1 MTTTNIVNANQNI
14 DPNLPQKAMKASCC
28 YMGLGQFAVLKQ
40 RFRGTLLMLFEAY
53 VLIDIILGLFD
64 IYIHP
69 EFFDAIYY
77 EGNNFLLKALNGM
90 LFFVLDFINLLFCNN
105 TIIDGLKGLIT
116 LGSPS
121 EPGTPVAERD
131 HSIFMMINGLI
142 VVIFLAIF
150 IFTYISS
157 IFTARHDAEVI
168 VARGKFPS
176 KQQTRNDLS
185 QNAFPIIGITPA
197 VIMMAFFTVVPLL
210 FSALVAFTNY
220 SSPDHI
226 PPNNLVDWVGFS
238 NFGTMFSSTAGTGNG
253 EWIRAFGRVAGWTLT
268 WAVFATFTCFFVGFF
283 FSVVL
288 LDKRIKFP
296 HFYRTIFILP
306 YAIPQMLSL
315 FVWAN
320 LLNGTMG
327 PINVML
333 QNIGLKAV
341 PWLSDPTMAK
351 ITLILVNIWIG
362 FPYSM
367 VLITSSMTA
376 ISNSLYEAA
385 GIDGAS
391 RWEQFRSITFPI
403 VMYQLKPTLIM
414 QFAGNI
420 NSFGAIF
427 FLTGGGPALKTGAG
441 ADVLN
446 LSIATQAGSTDNLIT
461 WIYKLTMNSNQYN
474 LASVLSILVFIVL
487 VPFGLYNFMRTK
499 SFKDGEI

>member
-1 MTTTNIVNANQNI
+1 MTTTNTGNANQVI
-14 DPNLPQKAMKASCC
+14 DPQLPKKAMRASCC

-40 RFRGTLLMLFEAY
+40 RLRGILLMLFEAY
-53 VLIDIILGLFD
+53 ILIDVVLGLFD
-64 IYIHP
+64 VYISAD
-69 EFFDAIYY
+69 FFDSIYY
-77 EGNNFLLKALNGM
+77 EGENFLLKALNGM
-90 LFFVLDFINLLFCNN
+90 LFFFLDFINLVFCNN
-105 TIIDGLKGLIT
+105 TIINGLVGLFT
-116 LGSPS
+116 LGDPHP
-121 EPGTPVAERD
+121 ELPPGERD

-142 VVIFLAIF
+142 VVILLAIF
-150 IFTYISS
+150 IFMYVSS
-157 IFTARHDAEVI
+157 IFSARRDGEKI
-168 VARGKFPS
+168 VEKGHFPS
-176 KQQTRNDLS
+176 LQQTRNELS
-185 QNAFPIIGITPA
+185 QNAFPVFGVAPA
-197 VIMMAFFTVVPLL
+197 VIMMAFFTVIPLL

-226 PPNNLVDWVGFS
+226 PPNNLVDWVGFE
-238 NFGTMFSSTAGTGNG
+238 NFHTMFSASAGTGNG
-253 EWIRAFGRVAGWTLT
+253 EWLRAFGRVAGWTLT

-327 PINVML
+327 PINVMF
-333 QNIGLKAV
+333 QQIGLSAV
-341 PWLSDPTMAK
+341 PWLSDPSMAK
-351 ITLILVNIWIG
+351 LTLILVNIWIG

-367 VLITSSMTA
+367 ILITSSMTA

-391 RWEQFRSITFPI
+391 RWVQFKSITFPI

-427 FLTGGGPALKTGAG
+427 FLTGGGPALKTG
-441 ADVLN
+441 DLN

-461 WIYKLTMNSNQYN
+461 WIYKLTMNSNEYN
-474 LASVLSILVFIVL
+474 IASVLSILVFIVL

-499 SFKDGEI
+499 SFKEGEI

>member
-1 MTTTNIVNANQNI
+1 MTTTNTGNANQVI
-14 DPNLPQKAMKASCC
+14 DPQLPKKAMRASCC

-40 RFRGTLLMLFEAY
+40 RLRGILLMLFEAY
-53 VLIDIILGLFD
+53 ILIDVVLGLFD
-64 IYIHP
+64 VYISAD
-69 EFFDAIYY
+69 FFDSIYY
-77 EGNNFLLKALNGM
+77 EGENFLLKALNGM
-90 LFFVLDFINLLFCNN
+90 LFFFLDFINLVFCNN
-105 TIIDGLKGLIT
+105 TIINGLVGLFT
-116 LGSPS
+116 LGDPHP
-121 EPGTPVAERD
+121 ELPPGERD

-142 VVIFLAIF
+142 VVILLAIF
-150 IFTYISS
+150 IFMYVSS
-157 IFTARHDAEVI
+157 IFSARRDGEKI
-168 VARGKFPS
+168 VEKGHFPS
-176 KQQTRNDLS
+176 LQQTRNELS
-185 QNAFPIIGITPA
+185 QNAFPVFGVAPA
-197 VIMMAFFTVVPLL
+197 VIMMAFFTVIPLL

-226 PPNNLVDWVGFS
+226 PPNNLVDWVGFE
-238 NFGTMFSSTAGTGNG
+238 NFRTMFSSSSATGNG
-253 EWIRAFGRVAGWTLT
+253 EWLKAFGHVACWTLI

-296 HFYRTIFILP
+296 QIYRTIFILP

-315 FVWAN
+315 FVWVN

-333 QNIGLKAV
+333 HSIGLGTV
-341 PWLSDPTMAK
+341 PWLSDPMMARV
-351 ITLILVNIWIG
+351 TLILVNIWIG

-367 VLITSSMTA
+367 ILVTSSMTA

-391 RWEQFRSITFPI
+391 RWQQFRSITLPM
-403 VMYQLKPTLIM
+403 VMYQLKPNLIM

-420 NSFGAIF
+420 NNFGAIF
-427 FLTGGGPALKTGAG
+427 FLTGGGPVLKLGTGTDA
-441 ADVLN
+441 LN

-499 SFKDGEI
+499 SFKEGEI

>member
-1 MTTTNIVNANQNI
+1 MTTTNTGNANQVI
-14 DPNLPQKAMKASCC
+14 DPQLPKKAMRASCC

-40 RFRGTLLMLFEAY
+40 RLRGILLMLFEAY
-53 VLIDIILGLFD
+53 ILIDVVLGLFD
-64 IYIHP
+64 VYISAD
-69 EFFDAIYY
+69 FFDSIYY
-77 EGNNFLLKALNGM
+77 EGENFLLKALNGM
-90 LFFVLDFINLLFCNN
+90 LFFFLDFINLVFCNN
-105 TIIDGLKGLIT
+105 TIINGLVGLFT
-116 LGSPS
+116 LGDPHP
-121 EPGTPVAERD
+121 ELPPGERD

-142 VVIFLAIF
+142 VVILLAIF
-150 IFTYISS
+150 IFMYVSS
-157 IFTARHDAEVI
+157 IFSARRDGEKI
-168 VARGKFPS
+168 VEKGHFPS
-176 KQQTRNDLS
+176 LQQTRNELS
-185 QNAFPIIGITPA
+185 QNAFPVFGVAPA
-197 VIMMAFFTVVPLL
+197 VVMMAFFTVIPLL

-226 PPNNLVDWVGFS
+226 PPNNLVDWVGFE
-238 NFGTMFSSTAGTGNG
+238 NFSTMFSSSSATGNG
-253 EWIRAFGRVAGWTLT
+253 EWLKAFGHVACWTLI

-288 LDKRIKFP
+288 LDKRIKLP
-296 HFYRTIFILP
+296 QIYRTIFILP

-315 FVWAN
+315 FVWVN

-333 QNIGLKAV
+333 HSIGLGTV
-341 PWLSDPTMAK
+341 PWLSDPMMARV
-351 ITLILVNIWIG
+351 TLILVNIWIG

-367 VLITSSMTA
+367 ILVTSSMTA

-391 RWEQFRSITFPI
+391 RWQQFRSITLPM
-403 VMYQLKPTLIM
+403 VMYQLKPNLIM

-420 NSFGAIF
+420 NNFGAIF
-427 FLTGGGPALKTGAG
+427 FLTGGGPVLKLGTGTDA
-441 ADVLN
+441 LN

-499 SFKDGEI
+499 SFKEGEI

>member
-1 MTTTNIVNANQNI
+1 MSTTDTVNENQKI
-14 DPNLPQKAMKASCC
+14 DPRLPQKAMRASCC

-53 VLIDIILGLFD
+53 VLIDIILGIFD
-64 IYIHP
+64 VYIP
-69 EFFDAIYY
+69 GEFFDSIYY
-77 EGNNFLLKALNGM
+77 EGSNFLLKALNGM
-90 LFFVLDFINLLFCNN
+90 LFFFLDFVNLVFCNN
-105 TIIDGLKGLIT
+105 TIIAGLTGLVT
-116 LGSPS
+116 LGDPHP
-121 EPGTPVAERD
+121 ELPVAERD

-142 VVIFLAIF
+142 VVILLAIF
-150 IFTYISS
+150 IFMYVST
-157 IFTARHDAEVI
+157 IFSARRDGEKI
-168 VARGKFPS
+168 VAKNRFPTR
-176 KQQTRNDLS
+176 QQTRNDMS
-185 QNAFPIIGITPA
+185 QNSFPIMGVAPA
-197 VIMMAFFTVVPLL
+197 VIMMLFFTVMPLL

-226 PPNNLVDWVGFS
+226 PPNNLVDWVGFE
-238 NFGTMFSSTAGTGNG
+238 NFKTMFSSSSQTGNG
-253 EWIRAFGRVAGWTLT
+253 EWLKAFGHVATWTLT

-288 LDKRIKFP
+288 LDKRIKLP
-296 HFYRTIFILP
+296 QIYRTIFILP

-333 QNIGLKAV
+333 HSIGMKAV
-341 PWLSDPTMAK
+341 PWLSDPNMAK
-351 ITLILVNIWIG
+351 VTLILVNIWIG

-367 VLITSSMTA
+367 VLVTSSMTA

-391 RWEQFRSITFPI
+391 RWQQFRSITLPM
-403 VMYQLKPTLIM
+403 VMYQLKPNLIM

-427 FLTGGGPALKTGAG
+427 FLTGGGPSLKIGGG
-441 ADVLN
+441 ADALN

-474 LASVLSILVFIVL
+474 LASVLSILVFVVL

-499 SFKDGEI
+499 SFKEGEI

>member
-1 MTTTNIVNANQNI
+1 MSTTDTVNENQKI
-14 DPNLPQKAMKASCC
+14 DPRLPQKAMRASCC

-53 VLIDIILGLFD
+53 VLIDIILGIFD
-64 IYIHP
+64 VYIP
-69 EFFDAIYY
+69 GEFFDSIYY
-77 EGNNFLLKALNGM
+77 EGSNFLLKALNGM
-90 LFFVLDFINLLFCNN
+90 LFFFLDFVNLVFCNN
-105 TIIDGLKGLIT
+105 TIIAGLTGLVT
-116 LGSPS
+116 LGDPHP
-121 EPGTPVAERD
+121 ELPVAERD

-142 VVIFLAIF
+142 VVILLAIF
-150 IFTYISS
+150 IFMYVST
-157 IFTARHDAEVI
+157 IFSARRDGEKI
-168 VARGKFPS
+168 VAKNRFPTR
-176 KQQTRNDLS
+176 QQTRNDMS
-185 QNAFPIIGITPA
+185 QNSFPIMGVAPA
-197 VIMMAFFTVVPLL
+197 VVMMLFFTVVPLL

-226 PPNNLVDWVGFS
+226 PPNNLVDWVGFE
-238 NFGTMFSSTAGTGNG
+238 NFKTMFSSSSQTGSG
-253 EWIRAFGRVAGWTLT
+253 EWLKAFGHVASWTLI

-288 LDKRIKFP
+288 LDKRIKLP
-296 HFYRTIFILP
+296 QIYRTIFILP

-315 FVWAN
+315 FVWAH

-333 QNIGLKAV
+333 HSIGMKAV
-341 PWLSDPTMAK
+341 PWLSDPSMAK
-351 ITLILVNIWIG
+351 VTLILVNIWIG

-367 VLITSSMTA
+367 VLVTSSMTA

-391 RWEQFRSITFPI
+391 RWQQFRSITLPM
-403 VMYQLKPTLIM
+403 VMYQLKPNLIM

-427 FLTGGGPALKTGAG
+427 FLTGGGPSLKVGAG
-441 ADVLN
+441 TDALN

-461 WIYKLTMNSNQYN
+461 WIYKLTINSNQYN

-499 SFKDGEI
+499 SFKEGEI

>member
-1 MTTTNIVNANQNI
+1 MR
-14 DPNLPQKAMKASCC
+14 ASCC

-40 RFRGTLLMLFEAY
+40 RLRGILLMLFEAY
-53 VLIDIILGLFD
+53 ILIDVVLGLFD
-64 IYIHP
+64 VYISAD
-69 EFFDAIYY
+69 FFDSIYY
-77 EGNNFLLKALNGM
+77 EGENFLLKALNGM
-90 LFFVLDFINLLFCNN
+90 LFFFLDFINLVFCNN
-105 TIIDGLKGLIT
+105 TIINGLVGLFT
-116 LGSPS
+116 LGDPHP
-121 EPGTPVAERD
+121 ELPPGERD

-142 VVIFLAIF
+142 VVILLAIF
-150 IFTYISS
+150 IFMYVSS
-157 IFTARHDAEVI
+157 IFSARRDGEKI
-168 VARGKFPS
+168 VEKGHFPS
-176 KQQTRNDLS
+176 LQQTRNELS
-185 QNAFPIIGITPA
+185 QNAFPVFGVAPA
-197 VIMMAFFTVVPLL
+197 VVMMAFFTVIPLL

-226 PPNNLVDWVGFS
+226 PPNNLVDWVGFE
-238 NFGTMFSSTAGTGNG
+238 NFSTMFSSSSATGNG
-253 EWIRAFGRVAGWTLT
+253 EWLKAFGHVACWTLI

-296 HFYRTIFILP
+296 QIYRTIFILP

-315 FVWAN
+315 FVWVN

-333 QNIGLKAV
+333 HSIGLGTV
-341 PWLSDPTMAK
+341 PWLSDPMMARV
-351 ITLILVNIWIG
+351 TLILVNIWIG

-367 VLITSSMTA
+367 ILVTSSMTA

-391 RWEQFRSITFPI
+391 RWQQFRSITLPM
-403 VMYQLKPTLIM
+403 VMYQLKPNLIM

-420 NSFGAIF
+420 NNFGAIF
-427 FLTGGGPALKTGAG
+427 FLTGGGPVLKLGTGTDA
-441 ADVLN
+441 LN

-499 SFKDGEI
+499 SFKEGEI

>member
-1 MTTTNIVNANQNI
+1 MTTTNTGNANQVI
-14 DPNLPQKAMKASCC
+14 DPQLPKKAMRASCC

-40 RFRGTLLMLFEAY
+40 RLRGILLMLFEAY
-53 VLIDIILGLFD
+53 ILIDVVLGLFD
-64 IYIHP
+64 VYISAD
-69 EFFDAIYY
+69 FFDSIYY
-77 EGNNFLLKALNGM
+77 EGENFLLKALNGM
-90 LFFVLDFINLLFCNN
+90 LFFFLDFINLVFCNN
-105 TIIDGLKGLIT
+105 TIINGLVGLFT
-116 LGSPS
+116 LGDPHP
-121 EPGTPVAERD
+121 ELPPGERD

-142 VVIFLAIF
+142 VVILLAIF
-150 IFTYISS
+150 IFMYVSS
-157 IFTARHDAEVI
+157 IFSARRDGEKI
-168 VARGKFPS
+168 VEKGHFPS
-176 KQQTRNDLS
+176 LQQTRNELS
-185 QNAFPIIGITPA
+185 QNAFPVFGVAPA
-197 VIMMAFFTVVPLL
+197 VVMMAFFTVIPLL

-226 PPNNLVDWVGFS
+226 PPNNLVDWVGFE
-238 NFGTMFSSTAGTGNG
+238 NFSTMFSSSSATGNG
-253 EWIRAFGRVAGWTLT
+253 EWLKAFGHVACWTLI

-296 HFYRTIFILP
+296 QIYRTIFILP

-315 FVWAN
+315 FVWVN

-333 QNIGLKAV
+333 HSIGLGSV
-341 PWLSDPTMAK
+341 PWLSDPMMARV
-351 ITLILVNIWIG
+351 TLILVNIWIG

-367 VLITSSMTA
+367 ILVTSSMTA

-391 RWEQFRSITFPI
+391 RWQQFRSITLPM
-403 VMYQLKPTLIM
+403 VMYQLKPNLIM

-420 NSFGAIF
+420 NNFGAIF
-427 FLTGGGPALKTGAG
+427 FLTGGGPVLKLGTGTDA
-441 ADVLN
+441 LN

-499 SFKDGEI
+499 SFKEGEI

>member
-1 MTTTNIVNANQNI
+1 MTTTNTDNASPVI
-14 DPNLPQKAMKASCC
+14 DPQLPQKAMRASCC

-40 RFRGTLLMLFEAY
+40 RFRGILLMLFEAY
-53 VLIDIILGLFD
+53 VLIDIILGLLD
-64 IYIHP
+64 IYIP
-69 EFFDAIYY
+69 AELFDAIYY
-77 EGNNFLLKALNGM
+77 EGNNFFLRALNGM
-90 LFFVLDFINLLFCNN
+90 LFFFLDVVNLLFCNN
-105 TIIDGLKGLIT
+105 TIIDGLRGLIT
-116 LGSPS
+116 LGDPS

-150 IFTYISS
+150 IFTYVSS
-157 IFTARHDAEVI
+157 IFSARRDGEVI
-168 VARGKFPS
+168 VARNKFPS

-197 VIMMAFFTVVPLL
+197 IIMMAFFTVVPLL

-226 PPNNLVDWVGFS
+226 PPNNLVDWVGFE
-238 NFGTMFSSTAGTGNG
+238 NFHTMFSASSGTGKG
-253 EWIRAFGRVAGWTLT
+253 EWLRAFGRVAGWTLT
-268 WAVFATFTCFFVGFF
+268 WAVFATFSCFFVGFF

-288 LDKRIKFP
+288 LDKRIKIP
-296 HFYRTIFILP
+296 HLYRTVFILP

-333 QNIGLKAV
+333 QRIGLSSV
-341 PWLSDPTMAK
+341 PWLSDPGMAK
-351 ITLILVNIWIG
+351 VTLILVNIWIG

-367 VLITSSMTA
+367 ILITSSMTA

-391 RWEQFRSITFPI
+391 RWVQFKSITFPM

-427 FLTGGGPALKTGAG
+427 FLTGGGPALKTG
-441 ADVLN
+441 DLN

-461 WIYKLTMNSNQYN
+461 WIYKLTMNSNEYN
-474 LASVLSILVFIVL
+474 IASVLSILVFIVL

-499 SFKDGEI
+499 SFKEGEL

>member
-1 MTTTNIVNANQNI
+1 MTMTNTGNQSPAI
-14 DPNLPQKAMKASCC
+14 DPQLPLKAMRASSC

-40 RFRGTLLMLFEAY
+40 RFRGLLLMLFEAY
-53 VLIDIILGLFD
+53 VLIDIVLGLLD
-64 IYIHP
+64 VYIP
-69 EFFDAIYY
+69 GDFYDAIYY
-77 EGNNFLLKALNGM
+77 EGSNFFLRALNGIV
-90 LFFVLDFINLLFCNN
+90 FFFLDFVNVVFCNN
-105 TIIDGLKGLIT
+105 TFIGGLTGLIT
-116 LGSPS
+116 LGDPHP
-121 EPGTPVAERD
+121 ELPVNERD

-142 VVIFLAIF
+142 VVIILAIF
-150 IFTYISS
+150 IYLYITS
-157 IFTARHDAEVI
+157 IFSARRDGEKI
-168 VARGKFPS
+168 VAKGHFPTP
-176 KQQTRNDLS
+176 QQTRNDLS
-185 QNAFPIIGITPA
+185 QNAFPIIGVAPA
-197 VIMMAFFTVVPLL
+197 VLLMSFFTVVPLL

-220 SSPDHI
+220 TSPDHI
-226 PPNNLVDWVGFS
+226 PPNNLVDWVGFE
-238 NFGTMFSSTAGTGNG
+238 NFVTMFSSSAGTGNG
-253 EWIRAFGRVAGWTLT
+253 EWIRAFGNVAGWTLV

-288 LDKRIKFP
+288 LDKRIKLP
-296 HFYRTIFILP
+296 QFYRTIFILP

-327 PINVML
+327 PINIML
-333 QNIGLKAV
+333 QKIGISAI

-351 ITLILVNIWIG
+351 VTLILVNIWIG

-367 VLITSSMTA
+367 ILITSSMTG

-391 RWEQFRSITFPI
+391 RWVQFRSITFPM

-427 FLTGGGPALKTGAG
+427 FLTGGGPALKVGSGVDA
-441 ADVLN
+441 LN

-499 SFKDGEI
+499 SFKEGEL